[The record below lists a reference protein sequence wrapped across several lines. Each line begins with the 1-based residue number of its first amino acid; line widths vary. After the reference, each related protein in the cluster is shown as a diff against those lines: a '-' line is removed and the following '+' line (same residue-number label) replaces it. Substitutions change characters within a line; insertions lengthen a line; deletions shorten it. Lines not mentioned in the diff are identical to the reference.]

1 MELEECI
8 ADALDVSMQ
17 GYTKEEK
24 QVTDRNDIVEM
35 TDKLKAEL
43 SGPQA
48 DKLIS
53 LLNAVNMYDGRFAS
67 EAYVHGVVEGIA
79 LKKKT
84 EQ

>member
-1 MELEECI
+1 MDALEE
-8 ADALDVSMQ
+8 SMHE
-17 GYTKEEK
+17 YTKEEE
-24 QVTDRNDIVEM
+24 QVADRNKIVEM

-43 SGPQA
+43 SGPLA